1 MPSEINNSP
10 ASARDARGRSTPL
23 VSRAS
28 GPAGCAV
35 TWSLTTDHR
44 LVAPRSRRRFATQ
57 RNQRRMK
64 SAFIPSGIH
73 SSDLVQFLRREG
85 FDVAPWR
92 LRYAAQQGHVP
103 APFKTS
109 SGDHAWRQSDL
120 PAITRYFKNP
130 RRPGRPRVAK

>member
-1 MPSEINNSP
+1 MPSESNDSP
-10 ASARDARGRSTPL
+10 ASMRDARGRFSPL
-23 VSRAS
+23 VFS
-28 GPAGCAV
+28 GHPAAGSAV

-44 LVAPRSRRRFATQ
+44 LVAPCNQRRFATT
-57 RNQRRMK
+57 RDQRRMK

-73 SSDLVQFLRREG
+73 GSDLVQFLRREG
-85 FDVAPWR
+85 FEVAPWR